1 MDTSIEDLEQ
11 PLLDILDCNMF
22 KELGNLGRPIKTFNE
37 VERKMVDLLKTWL
50 QRELSAKVELKAPLD
65 RWDNDD

>member
-1 MDTSIEDLEQ
+1 MGTSIEDLEQ

-37 VERKMVDLLKTWL
+37 VERDGGFAENMA
-50 QRELSAKVELKAPLD
+50 AKRVEC
-65 RWDNDD
+65 